1 MSKCVIRTMA
11 KRVVQN
17 VLGTVFIIAC
27 FALIVAIPVGII
39 KAAIMLLG
47 EKTTALLGAGGI
59 SLALMLCVA
68 SGLVRLYKQARRE
81 CKWQK

>member
-1 MSKCVIRTMA
+1 MSKCIIRTMA

-17 VLGTVFIIAC
+17 ILGTVFIVVC
-27 FALIVAIPVGII
+27 FAIIVAIPVGII

-47 EKTTALLGAGGI
+47 ERVTALIGAGLW

-68 SGLVRLYKQARRE
+68 SGLVRLYREARRD
-81 CKWQK
+81 CQWK